1 MSIARSLMHI
11 TENSTPFESGV
22 GAALS
27 ALVSIPVL
35 PDDRK
40 ELAVIIASASLGV
53 GTTAATRFVDA
64 LLDNISESVNEPID
78 GFLDEAA

>member
-1 MSIARSLMHI
+1 MPI
-11 TENSTPFESGV
+11 TENSIPFESGV

-40 ELAVIIASASLGV
+40 KLAVIIASASLGV
-53 GTTAATRFVDA
+53 GTPAATRFVEA
-64 LLDNISESVNEPID
+64 LLENIAESVNEPID
-78 GFLDEAA
+78 CFLDEVA

>member
-1 MSIARSLMHI
+1 MHT

-27 ALVSIPVL
+27 ALVSIPVQ

>member
-1 MSIARSLMHI
+1 MHI

-53 GTTAATRFVDA
+53 GTTAATSFVDA
-64 LLDNISESVNEPID
+64 LLDNISESVIEPID

>member
-1 MSIARSLMHI
+1 MHI

-53 GTTAATRFVDA
+53 GTTAATSFVDA
-64 LLDNISESVNEPID
+64 LLDQLHEPVNKPID
-78 GFLDEAA
+78 CFLDEAA

>member
-1 MSIARSLMHI
+1 MHT

-40 ELAVIIASASLGV
+40 GLAVIIASASLGV
-53 GTTAATRFVDA
+53 GTTAATSFVDA
-64 LLDNISESVNEPID
+64 LLDNISESVNETID

>member
-1 MSIARSLMHI
+1 MHT

-53 GTTAATRFVDA
+53 GTTEAARFVDA

>member
-1 MSIARSLMHI
+1 MPI

-64 LLDNISESVNEPID
+64 LLDNIAESVNEPID
-78 GFLDEAA
+78 CFVDEAA

>member
-1 MSIARSLMHI
+1 
-11 TENSTPFESGV
+11 V

-40 ELAVIIASASLGV
+40 ELAIIIASASLGV
-53 GTTAATRFVDA
+53 GTVAATCFIDA
-64 LLDNISESVNEPID
+64 LLDNIAESVNEPID
-78 GFLDEAA
+78 CFLDEAA

>member
-1 MSIARSLMHI
+1 MHT

-22 GAALS
+22 GVALS

-40 ELAVIIASASLGV
+40 GLAVIIASASLGV

-64 LLDNISESVNEPID
+64 LLDNISESVNETID

>member
-1 MSIARSLMHI
+1 MDI

-35 PDDRK
+35 PNDRK
-40 ELAVIIASASLGV
+40 ELAIIIASASLGV
-53 GTTAATRFVDA
+53 GTVAATRFIDA
-64 LLDNISESVNEPID
+64 LLDNIAESVNEPID
-78 GFLDEAA
+78 CFLDEAA

>member
-1 MSIARSLMHI
+1 MHT

-40 ELAVIIASASLGV
+40 GLAVIIASASLGV

-64 LLDNISESVNEPID
+64 LLDNISESVNETID

>member
-1 MSIARSLMHI
+1 MHT

-64 LLDNISESVNEPID
+64 LSQRTNRLLS
-78 GFLDEAA
+78 

>member
-1 MSIARSLMHI
+1 MHT

>member
-1 MSIARSLMHI
+1 MH
-11 TENSTPFESGV
+11 TTVNSTPFESGV

-64 LLDNISESVNEPID
+64 LLDNISESVNETID